1 MILVPK
7 YSSFKELFNDMLT
20 LDIVTVI
27 SEICPKLHKTTNELL
42 SGYIFL

>member
-20 LDIVTVI
+20 LDVVTVI
-27 SEICPKLHKTTNELL
+27 SEI
-42 SGYIFL
+42 